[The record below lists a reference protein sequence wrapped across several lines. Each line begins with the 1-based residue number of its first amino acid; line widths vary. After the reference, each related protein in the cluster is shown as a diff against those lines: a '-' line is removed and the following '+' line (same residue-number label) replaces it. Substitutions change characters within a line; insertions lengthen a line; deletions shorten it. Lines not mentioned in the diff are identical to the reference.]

1 MKSLIHVR
9 NLIKQGQ
16 ANPDAKFFKEL
27 LSALE
32 RGEPV
37 SISKMYDLNYRE
49 FELTLEILRD
59 WRLHRYSVG
68 RQVENSP

>member
-1 MKSLIHVR
+1 MKSLAHIR
-9 NLIKQGQ
+9 NLIEHDKL
-16 ANPDAKFFKEL
+16 NPDAQFFKEL
-27 LSALE
+27 LVALE

-37 SISKMYDLNYRE
+37 SISKMYDLNYSE

-68 RQVENSP
+68 RSAEQSH